1 MPSNLDVAIQLPD
14 AESKVTSAF
23 NLTHGTICRSLMQ
36 KAVAYTMRSI
46 TPDWLKDSRAHT
58 HTHTQP
64 NLTGAS
70 NHSHGAAGLHA

>member
-23 NLTHGTICRSLMQ
+23 NLTHGTICRSQMR
-36 KAVAYTMRSI
+36 KPVAYTYTMCSI

-58 HTHTQP
+58 QP
-64 NLTGAS
+64 KLTGAS
-70 NHSHGAAGLHA
+70 NHGHGAAGLHA